1 LGGGINMRRYFED
14 LAQNNDWIEEKT
26 TDYRMYLNDL
36 TNLDDDDLEDI
47 KIPSLNEY
55 LDNRFLEEKE
65 DDMEI

>member
-1 LGGGINMRRYFED
+1 MRRYFED